1 MIVIDPPGDGD
12 LAERRGK
19 AKVLKLIDRAKVIG
33 DIGND
38 IADREVGI
46 AFLGEGRTAVV
57 GVACVLGGQ
66 GDERVGQL
74 TLDVLEVIVGGRE
87 LEVEVAV
94 DFPVSSK
101 LPRIKILIVAGKLI
115 GAIGSKVKVGVE
127 DR

>member
-19 AKVLKLIDRAKVIG
+19 AKVLKLIDRAEVIG

-38 IADREVGI
+38 IADREIGI

-57 GVACVLGGQ
+57 GIPSVLGGQ
-66 GDERVGQL
+66 RDEWVGQL
-74 TLDVLEVIVGGRE
+74 TLDVLEVIIGGRE

-94 DFPVSSK
+94 DFPVSPK
-101 LPRIKILIVAGKLI
+101 LPRIKILIVAAKLI
-115 GAIGSKVKVGVE
+115 RAIRGKVEVGVE